1 MRYLLFLLFFLS
13 IFSLQCKKPTT
24 TEQLFQEVLQ
34 KYDSQFDFWI
44 KNGAIYNGLDTSSKQ
59 ADILIKDDLITYI
72 GTVDSSLFKAST
84 IIEAAGKVISPGFI
98 DTHAHGDP
106 KRTPE
111 FENFLAMGVTSICL
125 GQDGFSPEYADLNE
139 WFKIVNDANP
149 GVNIIPFIGHSTIRE
164 LAKVDYK
171 PNPDS
176 LEIAKM
182 KVVLEN
188 NLKSG
193 CFGMSTG
200 LEYTPGQYASA
211 KELAELAKIVGQYDG
226 LIMSHM
232 RNEDDEALEA
242 SIEELAAQGQYC
254 KVHIAHFKSVYGKG
268 KNRATRLLNLLEQ
281 YRKEGIKITADI
293 YPYSASFTGIGIV
306 FPDWA
311 KAPNDYK
318 LVRQNRRQELL
329 DFLRNKV
336 QRRNGPE
343 ATLLG
348 TAPYAGKTLAQVS
361 QEVNK
366 PYEEV
371 LLEISPDGA
380 SGAYFVM
387 NDSLQEALIQD
398 SNIMVCSDGSPT
410 MRHPRGYGSFPKI
423 IESYVQQKQL
433 FPLGE
438 AIRKMTSLPAQ
449 TLGLED
455 RGILKMTKK
464 ADLLI
469 FDPSNIKAKANFVE
483 PHLLAEGLDWV
494 FVNGKVA
501 IANEKIRSKRYG
513 KILLKNHIN

>member
-13 IFSLQCKKPTT
+13 IFSLQCKKPNPS
-24 TEQLFQEVLQ
+24 EQLFQRVLQ
-34 KYDSQFDFWI
+34 KHGFQFDYWI
-44 KNGAIYNGLDTSSKQ
+44 KNGTIYNGLDTLPSQ
-59 ADILIKDDLITYI
+59 ADILIKDDLIAYI
-72 GTVDSSLFKAST
+72 GTTDSSLFKVKK
-84 IIEAAGKVISPGFI
+84 IIDAKGKVISPGFI

-111 FENFLAMGVTSICL
+111 FENFLSMGVTSICL
-125 GQDGFSPEYADLNE
+125 GQDGFSPEYPDLKE
-139 WFKIVNDANP
+139 WFKIINDATP

-182 KVVLEN
+182 KAILEN
-188 NLKSG
+188 NLRSG

-211 KELAELAKIVGQYDG
+211 EELAELAKMVGQYNG

-268 KNRATRLLNLLEQ
+268 KNRANRLLDLLEQ

-318 LVRQNRRQELL
+318 LVQQNRRQELL
-329 DFLRNKV
+329 TFLRNKV

-348 TAPYAGKTLAQVS
+348 TAPYAGKTLAQIS
-361 QEVNK
+361 QEKNK

-371 LLEISPDGA
+371 LLEISPEGA

-398 SNIMVCSDGSPT
+398 LNVMVCSDGSPT

-433 FPLGE
+433 FSLGE

-455 RGILKMTKK
+455 RGILNMEMK

-469 FDPSNIKAKANFVE
+469 FDPTAIKAKANFVE
-483 PHLLAEGLDWV
+483 PHLLAEGFDWV
-494 FVNGKVA
+494 FVNGKAA
-501 IANEKIRSKRYG
+501 IAREKTSSNRHG
-513 KILLKNHIN
+513 KILLKTTSK